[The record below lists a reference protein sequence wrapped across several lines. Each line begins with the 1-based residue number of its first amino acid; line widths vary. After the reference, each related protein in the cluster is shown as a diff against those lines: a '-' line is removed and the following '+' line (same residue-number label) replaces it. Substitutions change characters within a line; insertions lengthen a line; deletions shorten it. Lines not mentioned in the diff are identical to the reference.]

1 MKTEDMIIVSVD
13 DHVVEPPDL
22 FERHLPAKYRDVAP
36 KVIHKDDGT
45 DVWQFLE
52 FEVPNIGLNAVAGR
66 PPEEYGID
74 PTSFDE
80 IREGCFD
87 IEKRILDMNANG
99 VLGSLNFP
107 SLPGFAG
114 RLFAALDD
122 KEAALAL
129 AQAYNDWHIDE
140 WCGTQPGRFIPLAVP
155 TIWDPETLA
164 GEIHRVA
171 KKGCHAVTF
180 PENPEPLGLPSL
192 HSDHWDPFWEACSD
206 EGTIVCMHIGS
217 SSKLVTTAADAPI
230 DVMIVLQ
237 PMNIVQAAADLIHSP
252 VFKKF
257 PDVTVALS
265 EGGIGWIPYFLE
277 RLDHSYSVHKAW
289 TGADFGSKMPS
300 EVFMEHVV
308 LCFIS
313 DAVGAAHGP
322 RHRRRPHHGRDRLPA
337 LGHDV
342 AACARAA
349 HERLRG
355 HRSDRR
361 RDRPHD
367 APQRDA
373 ASSRTTRSVTVRGN
387 GARSARCGPRPSA
400 STSSPTRRRSGRR
413 PSARGRSRS
422 PTCPPPRRPTL
433 ADDEAPRPLPPRDPR
448 PLFVH
453 WAIDSAVVFLLTV
466 IVAVF
471 LGASLITVAIA
482 SVVAGVFLA
491 PWTRSLEA
499 RGLARRAERAADT
512 TTSEPQ

>member
-1 MKTEDMIIVSVD
+1 MRTEDMIIVSVD

-36 KVIHKDDGT
+36 KIVHKDDGT

-74 PTSFDE
+74 PTSFEE

-114 RLFAALDD
+114 RLFAALED
-122 KEAALAL
+122 KDAALAL

-140 WCGTQPGRFIPLAVP
+140 WCGTFPGRFIPLSVP
-155 TIWDPETLA
+155 TIWDPETAA

-171 KKGCHAVTF
+171 KKDCHAVTF

-192 HSDHWDPFWEACSD
+192 HSDHWDPFWKACAD
-206 EGTIVCMHIGS
+206 EGTTVCMHIGS

-265 EGGIGWIPYFLE
+265 EGGIGWVPYFLE
-277 RLDHSYSVHKAW
+277 RLDHSYRVHKAW

-300 EVFMEHVV
+300 EVFMERVV

-313 DAVGAAHGP
+313 DPVGARLARDIGVDRITVEIDYPHSDTTWPRAPEKLNDEFSAAQLNDDEIDQMTHLNAMRFFTYDPFQHRPREQCTVGALRAEAVGVDVEPRSKSKRPKTAREGP
-322 RHRRRPHHGRDRLPA
+322 VKITDL
-337 LGHDV
+337 
-342 AACARAA
+342 
-349 HERLRG
+349 
-355 HRSDRR
+355 
-361 RDRPHD
+361 
-367 APQRDA
+367 
-373 ASSRTTRSVTVRGN
+373 
-387 GARSARCGPRPSA
+387 
-400 STSSPTRRRSGRR
+400 SPT
-413 PSARGRSRS
+413 A
-422 PTCPPPRRPTL
+422 
-433 ADDEAPRPLPPRDPR
+433 
-448 PLFVH
+448 
-453 WAIDSAVVFLLTV
+453 
-466 IVAVF
+466 
-471 LGASLITVAIA
+471 
-482 SVVAGVFLA
+482 
-491 PWTRSLEA
+491 
-499 RGLARRAERAADT
+499 
-512 TTSEPQ
+512 

>member
-1 MKTEDMIIVSVD
+1 MRTEDMIIVSVD

-36 KVIHKDDGT
+36 KIVHKDDGT

-66 PPEEYGID
+66 PPEEYGIE
-74 PTSFDE
+74 PTSFEE

-114 RLFAALDD
+114 RLFAALED
-122 KEAALAL
+122 KDAALAL

-140 WCGTQPGRFIPLAVP
+140 WCGTFPGRFIPLAVP

-171 KKGCHAVTF
+171 QKGCHAVTF

-192 HSDHWDPFWEACSD
+192 HSDHWDPFWKACAE
-206 EGTIVCMHIGS
+206 EGTTVCMHIGS

-265 EGGIGWIPYFLE
+265 EGGIGWVPYFLE
-277 RLDHSYSVHKAW
+277 RLDHSYRVHKAW

-300 EVFMEHVV
+300 EVFMERVV

-313 DAVGAAHGP
+313 DPVGARLARDIGVDRITVEIDYPHSDTTWPRAPEKLHKEFSAAQLDDDEIDQMTHLNAMRFFTYDPFRHRPREQCTVGALRAEAVGVDVEPRSKSKRPKTAREGP
-322 RHRRRPHHGRDRLPA
+322 
-337 LGHDV
+337 
-342 AACARAA
+342 
-349 HERLRG
+349 
-355 HRSDRR
+355 
-361 RDRPHD
+361 
-367 APQRDA
+367 
-373 ASSRTTRSVTVRGN
+373 VRI
-387 GARSARCGPRPSA
+387 
-400 STSSPTRRRSGRR
+400 TDLSPT
-413 PSARGRSRS
+413 A
-422 PTCPPPRRPTL
+422 
-433 ADDEAPRPLPPRDPR
+433 
-448 PLFVH
+448 
-453 WAIDSAVVFLLTV
+453 
-466 IVAVF
+466 
-471 LGASLITVAIA
+471 
-482 SVVAGVFLA
+482 
-491 PWTRSLEA
+491 
-499 RGLARRAERAADT
+499 
-512 TTSEPQ
+512 